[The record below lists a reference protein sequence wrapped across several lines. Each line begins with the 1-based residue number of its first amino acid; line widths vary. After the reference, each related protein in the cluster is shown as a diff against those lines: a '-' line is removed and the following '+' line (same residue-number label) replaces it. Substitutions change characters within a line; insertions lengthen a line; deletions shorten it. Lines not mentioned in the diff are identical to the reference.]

1 MTQHLLTQV
10 LCQSEK
16 LCPRISILL
25 ALSSVFMTG
34 MACWLETWL
43 SILRIFLRGANQDT
57 FACGRWEQ
65 NGMFQPKD
73 TGEGE
78 PFSMAM
84 PPPNVTGRLH
94 MGHAM
99 FVTLQDIMT
108 RFARMCDRPT
118 LWLPGT
124 DHAGIATQVCFGEA
138 LCIRDPVPDISSS
151 VNEMYMT

>member
-1 MTQHLLTQV
+1 MPNTALCLIQYLLTQV
-10 LCQSEK
+10 LSQPERP
-16 LCPRISILL
+16 CPRVLILL
-25 ALSSVFMTG
+25 ALSSAFMTG
-34 MACWLETWL
+34 MACLLETSL
-43 SILRIFLRGANQDT
+43 SILIMFLRGANQHT

-65 NGMFQPKD
+65 SGMFQPKD
-73 TGEGE
+73 TGKGE

-124 DHAGIATQVCFGEA
+124 DHAGIATQVCF
-138 LCIRDPVPDISSS
+138 D
-151 VNEMYMT
+151 

>member
-1 MTQHLLTQV
+1 VPTRKTLPKNFDTAGTEQRLYDWY
-10 LCQSEK
+10 
-16 LCPRISILL
+16 
-25 ALSSVFMTG
+25 G
-34 MACWLETWL
+34 MLLETWL
-43 SILRIFLRGANQDT
+43 STLIMLLRGANQGA

-73 TGEGE
+73 TGKGD

-124 DHAGIATQVCFGEA
+124 DHAGIATQV
-138 LCIRDPVPDISSS
+138 LVHQPPPVPLILFLTSAQ
-151 VNEMYMT
+151 V